1 MKTLTYPRPDVEGHP
16 IAKTC
21 PNVVVEMDVPQWSVE
36 GRGEPEKIDSNF
48 GMRSLASVALVFVAA
63 AAVAAAEED
72 DDGDVSLVV
81 LEVVLLVFVA
91 EESLEEGEEDNG
103 NNPAVPT
110 PPFHPGEPLKT
121 ELPPTVSI
129 LLAPN

>member
-16 IAKTC
+16 IAKVR
-21 PNVVVEMDVPQWSVE
+21 PYESMEIDSPQWSVE

-81 LEVVLLVFVA
+81 FEVVLVFVA
-91 EESLEEGEEDNG
+91 EESLEEEGEEDN
-103 NNPAVPT
+103 
-110 PPFHPGEPLKT
+110 
-121 ELPPTVSI
+121 
-129 LLAPN
+129 